1 MKKRVVGSSILVVI
15 VMFVLLVPQKVFGQ
29 SFVKDNAGVLSA
41 ETIAKINQ
49 LNQERFQTLPG
60 SPEYAVVTLKN
71 LDGQTIETVTNQLFD
86 EYSFGQSAYN
96 NGLVFVFAIEDREFR
111 LGYGDGLT
119 YIFSDLSDD
128 DLIDEDTKDLLRD
141 EDYDQAVLNASDRVY
156 EEMKTADETVGLNK
170 IYADGQQLLAE
181 KKAREAA
188 ESKKFWLLF
197 WQLVSSVS
205 ALVIA
210 AISGVIGWRK
220 RQTKKSFQAANV
232 IPPHIHSD
240 PAFDEKAF
248 YRWASKRR
256 NYQTFTHYI
265 VAGECLKAL
274 KMYLLS
280 EVIPRQLAEFERI
293 SPQPASNQMIQQ
305 ALKNPQLADQFVQE
319 YMKDHKNLKIFGQ
332 ELAQGHDTLRTY
344 ETQLQRQLKEQL
356 RDYDLTGD
364 ILAENAYLIPQYK
377 KEIQQLAEEEIQR
390 RSLNNDYL
398 AMLLT
403 KEKTYPEMVQTS
415 SQEIASLIDSVKT
428 DALFTID
435 LHEVYKNHP
444 DLQKQVGDFSG
455 EDRSELLN
463 NARREYN
470 PTTMDQSLVYLL
482 LINHVTRQ
490 EQVIAESKSS
500 DSDFGGFGGGSSSGG
515 GISGSW

>member
-1 MKKRVVGSSILVVI
+1 M
-15 VMFVLLVPQKVFGQ
+15 
-29 SFVKDNAGVLSA
+29 
-41 ETIAKINQ
+41 
-49 LNQERFQTLPG
+49 
-60 SPEYAVVTLKN
+60 
-71 LDGQTIETVTNQLFD
+71 
-86 EYSFGQSAYN
+86 
-96 NGLVFVFAIEDREFR
+96 
-111 LGYGDGLT
+111 
-119 YIFSDLSDD
+119 
-128 DLIDEDTKDLLRD
+128 
-141 EDYDQAVLNASDRVY
+141 
-156 EEMKTADETVGLNK
+156 
-170 IYADGQQLLAE
+170 
-181 KKAREAA
+181 
-188 ESKKFWLLF
+188 LF

-205 ALVIA
+205 ALIIA

-256 NYQTFTHYI
+256 NYQTFNHYI

-293 SPQPASNQMIQQ
+293 SPQPARNQMIQQ

>member
-1 MKKRVVGSSILVVI
+1 
-15 VMFVLLVPQKVFGQ
+15 MFVLLVPQKVFGQ

-128 DLIDEDTKDLLRD
+128 DLIDEDTKVLLRD

-156 EEMKTADETVGLNK
+156 EEMETADETVGLNK

-205 ALVIA
+205 ALIIA

-232 IPPHIHSD
+232 IPPHIH
-240 PAFDEKAF
+240 
-248 YRWASKRR
+248 
-256 NYQTFTHYI
+256 
-265 VAGECLKAL
+265 AGECLKAL

-332 ELAQGHDTLRTY
+332 KLAQGHDTLRTY

-470 PTTMDQSLVYLL
+470 PTTLDQSLVYLL